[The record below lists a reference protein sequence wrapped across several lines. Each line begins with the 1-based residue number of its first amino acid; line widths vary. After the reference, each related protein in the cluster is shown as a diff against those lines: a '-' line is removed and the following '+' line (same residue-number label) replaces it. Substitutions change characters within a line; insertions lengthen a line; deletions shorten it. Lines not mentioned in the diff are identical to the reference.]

1 MAVNPNTHGYTV
13 GWFTLALINVGLAQC
28 KGRRGGMWFLI
39 SVVLGPLATFL
50 LVIMKPGSGPDQ
62 DNREFDLNLIRKQ

>member
-1 MAVNPNTHGYTV
+1 MAVGPNTHGYTV
-13 GWFTLALINVGLAQC
+13 GWFTLALINAGLAQC
-28 KGRRGGMWFLI
+28 KGRGGGTWFLI

-62 DNREFDLNLIRKQ
+62 DDREFDLDRFRKQ